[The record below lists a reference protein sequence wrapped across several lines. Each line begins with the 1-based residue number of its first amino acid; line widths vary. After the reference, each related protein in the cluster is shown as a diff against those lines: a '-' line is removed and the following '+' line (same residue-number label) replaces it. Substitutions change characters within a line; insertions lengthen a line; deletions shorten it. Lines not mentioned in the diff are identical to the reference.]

1 MVAENIYK
9 ENKKDAL
16 EELLQ
21 KNNRI
26 SCVKDESVY
35 KFHIIENKVVPR
47 NLASLDRALFFVKGG
62 I

>member
-35 KFHIIENKVVPR
+35 NIYIIENKVVPR
-47 NLASLDRALFFVKGG
+47 NLASLDRTLFFIKGG